1 MLVAGLVLAAGLALG
16 AVWAPGAGLGRGGGT
31 VAGAVVVAVGAVF
44 GVFAANEAEAQTSVP
59 VATVETFQT
68 AADLPTVAMEYI
80 DEADALLKRD
90 YSQAVVDAFTPRIRA
105 AVLAVF
111 QGQDIASAVSAIGQ
125 GFSTDS
131 WRVAMHAA
139 NLVVVAGTHTRAG
152 LGTVG
157 SASDTEIAGYLT
169 ALRQKYIDSG
179 GILSACPDT
188 HPILNN
194 DGTMCFAMLD
204 ECESGN
210 PCGTADCT
218 DPDLTQAGST
228 LTCGCDDEDEVLA
241 MDSMSCLSECPG
253 GEQERNGQCSDCPM
267 ERWSPAG
274 GSCTTCTGGTISA
287 GQDSCACPGNLVY
300 HKSEFGGGRCQCPET
315 GTTILNSAADMCV
328 SECPGGSEVGTSE
341 VRAFAG
347 QEQCAACA
355 DDEWSAAGN
364 ACRTCVGGT
373 VSGDQDGCECPAGMG
388 EFEGEC
394 RTVRDCAGENRK
406 DGVSAY
412 SCGDCV
418 SGYRSVGGACLLE
431 TDECAVGNGGC
442 DRNAECYD
450 ADKTAGDGAGVV
462 CTCVSPYADLDGEA
476 TTCELVCLNGG
487 VLQSDNTCECDG
499 EWTGQ
504 ACGVDV
510 NLCEIGNGGC
520 DANADCVNRVGEAH
534 LCECRLGFVGD
545 GRRCERVADC
555 ANGGVLRSDNTC
567 ECASGWAGAHCE
579 ADADECA
586 AGTADCGRG
595 EVCLNLPAGRG
606 YECRTETDEC
616 ATGNGGCDA
625 NAVCSDSDLL
635 SEGTVSCKCDAG
647 FAGDGRSCSAIVT
660 EVVCVNGV
668 RNSDNS
674 CRCEAGW
681 TGTVCDEDVDE
692 CATGNGGCDDFAV
705 CRNVVGNAAAEC
717 VCRAGWNGSGRE
729 CFPDAP
735 VSGLYDASD
744 FARGGWEVE
753 RSRDAAGRE
762 AWWGVIPL
770 RTIDDSSRR
779 SSGGTG
785 DSDAPA
791 SVGLD
796 AAADAGGDLTRRW
809 SGGILRPAAGAA
821 GRGGGGGGD
830 LTRRWSG
837 GIARPAAGAAGR
849 VGGGG
854 SGCVFAAHPGFD
866 YGSSSP
872 VISEGTH
879 PRCGS
884 SEVFGESGIPARP
897 AGFDM
902 GTDFIVQ
909 GSCPDGFSYNAERT
923 GCVAGTGLV
932 SPTGGSGGVDGRSA
946 AGIYAAAVLGLGAWA
961 LWQEWSGTPYEGLSW
976 SPSAEY
982 DFRDGTGTGRYSLR
996 ADWRAADWGMWW
1008 TASEGRLGWGG
1019 EWQGEVFRAGVSSGT
1034 ADSAVDLEA
1043 DLGAEWGV
1051 RGWVLRPSWRLQAG
1065 ADAGGVWRYGS
1076 GAEVTAEWE
1085 RLGWRVRPSVVSG
1098 EFEDADLRVRVER
1111 EFGAGV
1117 Y

>member
-1 MLVAGLVLAAGLALG
+1 M
-16 AVWAPGAGLGRGGGT
+16 
-31 VAGAVVVAVGAVF
+31 
-44 GVFAANEAEAQTSVP
+44 
-59 VATVETFQT
+59 
-68 AADLPTVAMEYI
+68 
-80 DEADALLKRD
+80 
-90 YSQAVVDAFTPRIRA
+90 
-105 AVLAVF
+105 
-111 QGQDIASAVSAIGQ
+111 
-125 GFSTDS
+125 
-131 WRVAMHAA
+131 
-139 NLVVVAGTHTRAG
+139 
-152 LGTVG
+152 
-157 SASDTEIAGYLT
+157 
-169 ALRQKYIDSG
+169 
-179 GILSACPDT
+179 
-188 HPILNN
+188 
-194 DGTMCFAMLD
+194 
-204 ECESGN
+204 
-210 PCGTADCT
+210 
-218 DPDLTQAGST
+218 
-228 LTCGCDDEDEVLA
+228 
-241 MDSMSCLSECPG
+241 
-253 GEQERNGQCSDCPM
+253 
-267 ERWSPAG
+267 
-274 GSCTTCTGGTISA
+274 
-287 GQDSCACPGNLVY
+287 
-300 HKSEFGGGRCQCPET
+300 
-315 GTTILNSAADMCV
+315 
-328 SECPGGSEVGTSE
+328 
-341 VRAFAG
+341 
-347 QEQCAACA
+347 
-355 DDEWSAAGN
+355 
-364 ACRTCVGGT
+364 
-373 VSGDQDGCECPAGMG
+373 
-388 EFEGEC
+388 
-394 RTVRDCAGENRK
+394 
-406 DGVSAY
+406 
-412 SCGDCV
+412 
-418 SGYRSVGGACLLE
+418 E

-567 ECASGWAGAHCE
+567 ECAAGWSGAHCE

-692 CATGNGGCDDFAV
+692 CATGNGGCDEFAV

-809 SGGILRPAAGAA
+809 SGGIVRPAAGAA

-837 GIARPAAGAAGR
+837 GILRPAAGAAGR
-849 VGGGG
+849 GGGAG
-854 SGCVFAAHPGFD
+854 ALGGCVFAAHPGFD

-1043 DLGAEWGV
+1043 DLGAELGL
-1051 RGWVLRPSWRLQAG
+1051 RGWVLRPSWRLRAG

-1111 EFGAGV
+1111 EFGASGGE
-1117 Y
+1117 

>member
-1 MLVAGLVLAAGLALG
+1 MLVAGLVLGVGLALG

-59 VATVETFQT
+59 ATVVATYQTTDDLPQAVQDYLDGFIAAAIAGGSTYPTGTHNSALAEARAAFLKKFRGESNPYAGFDSSELNVVNFASGNGDNFDPVAQFFDPFYT
-68 AADLPTVAMEYI
+68 AACPTPATDCPTMSPGCTDPSFPNLND
-80 DEADALLKRD
+80 DE
-90 YSQAVVDAFTPRIRA
+90 
-105 AVLAVF
+105 
-111 QGQDIASAVSAIGQ
+111 
-125 GFSTDS
+125 
-131 WRVAMHAA
+131 
-139 NLVVVAGTHTRAG
+139 
-152 LGTVG
+152 
-157 SASDTEIAGYLT
+157 
-169 ALRQKYIDSG
+169 
-179 GILSACPDT
+179 
-188 HPILNN
+188 
-194 DGTMCFAMLD
+194 TMCLAMLN
-204 ECESGN
+204 ECTTRN

-228 LTCGCDDEDEVLA
+228 LTCGCDDEDEVFA
-241 MDSMSCLSECPG
+241 KDGMSCLSECPG

-315 GTTILNSAADMCV
+315 GAVVLAGDLMSCLA
-328 SECPGGSEVGTSE
+328 ECPAGSEAGTSE
-341 VRAFAG
+341 DRAFAG
-347 QEQCAACA
+347 QDQCVSCP
-355 DDEWSAAGN
+355 DDEWSDAGE

-406 DGVSAY
+406 EGVSAY
-412 SCGDCV
+412 VCGGCV
-418 SGYRSVGGACLLE
+418 SGYRSVGGVCLLE

-510 NLCEIGNGGC
+510 NLCEVGNGGC

-567 ECASGWAGAHCE
+567 ACAAGWSGAHCE

-692 CATGNGGCDDFAV
+692 CATGNGGCDEFAV

-809 SGGILRPAAGAA
+809 SGGIARPAAGAA
-821 GRGGGGGGD
+821 GRGGG
-830 LTRRWSG
+830 
-837 GIARPAAGAAGR
+837 AGALG
-849 VGGGG
+849 
-854 SGCVFAAHPGFD
+854 GCVFAAHPGFD

-1043 DLGAEWGV
+1043 DLGAELGL
-1051 RGWVLRPSWRLQAG
+1051 RGWVLRPSWRLRAG

>member
-1 MLVAGLVLAAGLALG
+1 MLVAGLVLGVGLALG

-59 VATVETFQT
+59 ATMVATYQT
-68 AADLPTVAMEYI
+68 ADDLPQSVRDWVDGLDSHPLVTGAPCNYTSNVDNVYEPLI
-80 DEADALLKRD
+80 RTALLKK
-90 YSQAVVDAFTPRIRA
+90 
-105 AVLAVF
+105 F
-111 QGQDIASAVSAIGQ
+111 QGD
-125 GFSTDS
+125 
-131 WRVAMHAA
+131 A
-139 NLVVVAGTHTRAG
+139 NPYSGITGESRFIINCRAG
-152 LGTVG
+152 HG
-157 SASDTEIAGYLT
+157 LT
-169 ALRQKYIDSG
+169 ADQTMREAALDALYDAECPTPATDCPTTRQG
-179 GILSACPDT
+179 CPD
-188 HPILNN
+188 PSFPNLN
-194 DGTMCFAMLD
+194 DDETMCLAMLN
-204 ECESGN
+204 ECTTRN

-253 GEQERNGQCSDCPM
+253 GEQERNGQCSDCPTG
-267 ERWSPAG
+267 RWSPAG

-315 GTTILNSAADMCV
+315 GAVVLAGDLMSCLA
-328 SECPGGSEVGTSE
+328 ECPAGSEAGTSE
-341 VRAFAG
+341 DRAFAG
-347 QEQCAACA
+347 QDQCVSCPE
-355 DDEWSAAGN
+355 DEWSDAGN

-412 SCGDCV
+412 VCGGCV

-567 ECASGWAGAHCE
+567 ECAAGWSGAHCE

-692 CATGNGGCDDFAV
+692 CATGNGGCDEFAV

-770 RTIDDSSRR
+770 RGV
-779 SSGGTG
+779 SGGDG
-785 DSDAPA
+785 
-791 SVGLD
+791 
-796 AAADAGGDLTRRW
+796 R
-809 SGGILRPAAGAA
+809 AGARIPLA
-821 GRGGGGGGD
+821 REVADISIPLARNGNSAMTVKGGGEEE
-830 LTRRWSG
+830 L
-837 GIARPAAGAAGR
+837 
-849 VGGGG
+849 GGGG
-854 SGCVFAAHPGFD
+854 SFRSGVQPPTGGSFPTGANLAGALGGCVFAAHPGFD

-1043 DLGAEWGV
+1043 DLGAELGL
-1051 RGWVLRPSWRLQAG
+1051 RGWVLRPSWRLRAG

-1111 EFGAGV
+1111 EFGASGGE
-1117 Y
+1117 